1 VRFQNSIRLALVLG
15 SLALLQACSTTHGAL
30 PASSEDSGTRIA
42 ALAESQLGAPY
53 RFGGDSP
60 QGFDCSG
67 LVRYVFEQ
75 AGITVPRTA
84 QQLQLA
90 AEPVPADH
98 LQPGDLVF
106 FRIASGRVDHVGI
119 YVGDGAFVHAPRS
132 GRPVRSELLGDNYF
146 QRRYAGAG
154 RLWH

>member
-1 VRFQNSIRLALVLG
+1 MLG
-15 SLALLQACSTTHGAL
+15 ILPLLQACSTTRGTP
-30 PASSEDSGTRIA
+30 PASPGNSGTRIA

-75 AGITVPRTA
+75 AGLAVPRTT
-84 QQLQLA
+84 QQLQQA
-90 AEPVPADH
+90 AKPVPADR

-119 YVGDGAFVHAPRS
+119 YVGDGAFIHAPRS
-132 GRPVRSELLGDNYF
+132 GRPVRSELLGDDYYL
-146 QRRYAGAG
+146 RRYAGAG
-154 RLWH
+154 RLWR